1 MILDKE
7 DAVYSANFFIDYFGN
22 IERIDDYFRR
32 VKIERMKSF
41 PTSLPGMGMRDYFF
55 SDFDIHPS
63 EMSFSI
69 RESDV
74 LYDDLLDLTASH
86 VVERSVPGRTVKLT
100 VYETNTN
107 TVVGF
112 IRLGSCVI
120 NSRPRNEWLGKP
132 LDTSNVPA
140 MQRFNQASVMGHII
154 VPAQPFGFNY
164 LGGKLLAGLC
174 TSHEA
179 RELFNKKYDCNI
191 CHFETTS
198 LYGSSKAA
206 SQYDG
211 MKPFLR
217 FKGLTDSDFA
227 PMISDD
233 YFKKLKEF
241 FKRKN
246 NNVDLIDAP
255 QKTKNKP
262 VVDQNAPPQKPAN
275 TIPTSIKMKTQSM
288 MISIT
293 RASLKE
299 SGQDDVLE
307 IFNKV
312 ISDSKNLNEHKRVF
326 FSNYGFENSKEY
338 ILGEA
343 DELKKAET
351 FDRHYQESIVEWW
364 KKLASKRYEKLKSE
378 DRVRRE
384 LELWNENTDIDIIR

>member
-7 DAVYSANFFIDYFGN
+7 DAIYAANFFIDYFSN
-22 IERIDDYFRR
+22 MDRIDEYFRR

-41 PTSLPGMGMRDYFF
+41 PTALPGMGMRDYFF

-63 EMSFSI
+63 EMKFSI

-86 VVERSVPGRTVKLT
+86 VVERSVPGRTIKLT
-100 VYETNTN
+100 IYEDNTQS
-107 TVVGF
+107 VVGF

-140 MQRFNQASVMGHII
+140 MQRFNQAAVMGHII

-179 RELFNKKYDCNI
+179 RLLFNKKYDTNI

-198 LYGSSKAA
+198 LYGSSKTA

-233 YFKKLKEF
+233 YFKTLKAF

-246 NNVDLIDAP
+246 NNVDLIDTP
-255 QKTKNKP
+255 QKSKNMP
-262 VVDQNAPPQKPAN
+262 VVDQNAPPQKGPN
-275 TIPTSIKMKTQSM
+275 TIPTSIKMKTQNM

-293 RASLKE
+293 KSSLKE
-299 SGQDDVLE
+299 AGQDDILE
-307 IFNKV
+307 TFNKV
-312 ISDSKNLNEHKRVF
+312 ILNSKNLNEQKRVF
-326 FSNYGFENSKEY
+326 FSNYGFENSREY

-351 FDRHYQESIVEWW
+351 FDRHYQENIIEWW

-384 LELWNENTDIDIIR
+384 LELWNENTNIDIIR